1 MKKYNIGQVIYLLSN
16 KNHKIV
22 PAQIESVTTY
32 EKIDGTYV
40 CHTLNVPGYEGN
52 PELES
57 LDVTVYEDSQHVR
70 NAKLDILK
78 SMLNSEMETVDA
90 LANELVT
97 PPAKETIPDLDV
109 TEQET
114 VHHVQLENGMKA
126 RVHIPEFS

>member
-57 LDVTVYEDSQHVR
+57 LDVTVYEASQHVR

-97 PPAKETIPDLDV
+97 P
-109 TEQET
+109 
-114 VHHVQLENGMKA
+114 
-126 RVHIPEFS
+126 RS

>member
-57 LDVTVYEDSQHVR
+57 LDVTVYEASQHVR

-97 PPAKETIPDLDV
+97 PPVKEAIPDLDV